1 MLRAVGFGSFLGP
14 GAGEVPGRVVVKTM
28 LVRVELSIVPASS
41 HALPGERVLE
51 LEHSDING
59 LADDTSGLPDTSE

>member
-1 MLRAVGFGSFLGP
+1 
-14 GAGEVPGRVVVKTM
+14 M